1 MGQCGEGLANF
12 PGDSL
17 IMRSLNGGFESG
29 GGLEVVYRSAPEP
42 NSKSPSEPEVVILGL
57 TQ

>member
-1 MGQCGEGLANF
+1 
-12 PGDSL
+12 
-17 IMRSLNGGFESG
+17 MRSLNGGFESG